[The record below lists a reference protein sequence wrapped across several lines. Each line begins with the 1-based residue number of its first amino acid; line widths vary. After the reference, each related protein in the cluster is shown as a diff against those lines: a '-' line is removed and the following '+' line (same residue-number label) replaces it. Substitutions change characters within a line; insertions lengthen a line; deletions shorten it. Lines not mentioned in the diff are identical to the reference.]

1 MLSNQ
6 RYADALFY
14 TPHDKRTDLENEFSD
29 YVAKVTHLGELQM
42 GVGEDNIMTKMKAKF
57 HLNVK
62 KHTI

>member
-14 TPHDKRTDLENEFSD
+14 TPHDKRTDLENECSD
-29 YVAKVTHLGELQM
+29 YVAKVTHLGELQIE
-42 GVGEDNIMTKMKAKF
+42 VGEENIMSKMKAKF
-57 HLNVK
+57 HRNFK

>member
-14 TPHDKRTDLENEFSD
+14 TPHDKRTDLENECSD

-42 GVGEDNIMTKMKAKF
+42 GVGEDNNIMTKMKANF
-57 HLNVK
+57 H
-62 KHTI
+62 